1 MLRQACI
8 QLKRLPR
15 PNLSQ
20 ALFYYSYTLVIL
32 YAYVIL
38 RARIEISMRSNIQP
52 SRAVETRAYP
62 IAMSLDVY

>member
-15 PNLSQ
+15 PSLSQ
-20 ALFYYSYTLVIL
+20 ALFYYLYTRVIL
-32 YAYVIL
+32 YAYLIL
-38 RARIEISMRSNIQP
+38 CIEIGMRSNIQP
-52 SRAVETRAYP
+52 SRTVETRVYP